1 MRGRPQEPEPESAVV
16 YSPRW
21 GPGVAHRL
29 HTLAAE
35 LVEAEHRGSDFEE
48 LAGRAAALGAE
59 VTHYLGAAV
68 HDARAQGAGWSD
80 VAQQARV
87 SEATAR
93 AKWGPQTV
101 RRQMR
106 MRAEQALVTVA
117 ESADAV
123 PPTGASEHRQR
134 LGAALSFLLR
144 AHDRTAQE
152 VAKEAGVSPSG
163 LSRLLAGQRVPDWP
177 TVFTVVSAAGGRPEE
192 FRLLWEWAH
201 GRHPAPRSSAAT
213 ALARFEGTLRGLAWA
228 AGRTTDGAETA
239 DQETEGQML
248 AAVLDGD
255 LVPDWETTHQIV
267 RHLGG
272 NPSLVR
278 PLWDEVQYAFL
289 IALDF
294 FPTQGVPGARDLT

>member
-1 MRGRPQEPEPESAVV
+1 MV

-35 LVEAEHRGSDFEE
+35 LVEAEHRGGDFEE

-106 MRAEQALVTVA
+106 MRAEKAVVTVA

-177 TVFTVVSAAGGRPEE
+177 TVFTVVSAAGGRAGGVPAVVGVGTRPPPGAPE
-192 FRLLWEWAH
+192 
-201 GRHPAPRSSAAT
+201 
-213 ALARFEGTLRGLAWA
+213 LRGDGSGQIRGNTARPFVGGGPHDGRCGNGGPGSGGPD
-228 AGRTTDGAETA
+228 AGR
-239 DQETEGQML
+239 
-248 AAVLDGD
+248 
-255 LVPDWETTHQIV
+255 
-267 RHLGG
+267 
-272 NPSLVR
+272 R
-278 PLWDEVQYAFL
+278 P
-289 IALDF
+289 
-294 FPTQGVPGARDLT
+294 RR